1 MANVVIDDTHLS
13 DIAAAIR
20 EKNGLTDTYKPSEM
34 AAAIQAITITP
45 GDPDTPG
52 DDPIDSTIDFDD
64 YIGRNLSGEV
74 EFACANVG
82 FYGLAGCSN
91 VTKFTIGGEASGQYA
106 FKACSKLQEL
116 VLPTATLL
124 GRYSCAELSKLVTV
138 NAPQVTEI
146 SEKAFM
152 NCTALTTVNA
162 PQATKINDDAF
173 LGCTALTDV
182 TLGDVTVIRDD
193 AFRDCTALTK
203 IDLGNT
209 EQAHSTYSLWI
220 GPYLY
225 SGVFQG
231 CEALTAI
238 IIRGEIP
245 CCKLQYVCPFPEQF
259 RSDYEGLLEPGYI
272 YVPAA
277 KISEYQNYQAN
288 IYGTNPYYD
297 HFTMM
302 KYRAIEDYPEI
313 CG

>member
-74 EFACANVG
+74 EFACTKVG
-82 FYGLAGCSN
+82 SYGLAGCSN
-91 VTKFTIGGEASGQYA
+91 VTKFTVGGEASGHNA
-106 FKACSKLQEL
+106 FTGCTNLREL
-116 VLPTATLL
+116 VLPNTTEF
-124 GRYSCAELSKLVTV
+124 GTSSCANLK
-138 NAPQVTEI
+138 N
-146 SEKAFM
+146 
-152 NCTALTTVNA
+152 LTTVNA

-173 LGCTALTDV
+173 MNCTALTDV

-193 AFRDCTALTK
+193 AFSGCTALTK
-203 IDLGNT
+203 IDLGST

-277 KISEYQNYQAN
+277 KISEYQNYRAN
-288 IYGTNPYYD
+288 VYGTNPYYD